1 MELYRSVAYS
11 PLTLN
16 KLLGSY
22 SRQKKEIDVILL
34 AKKKIPSLPQPS
46 IKNYWFLI
54 ITCNIFNFENANGL
68 KKSLRVYRYLVSMDV
83 HVLYLQLY

>member
-22 SRQKKEIDVILL
+22 SKQKKEIDVILL

-46 IKNYWFLI
+46 IKNY
-54 ITCNIFNFENANGL
+54 
-68 KKSLRVYRYLVSMDV
+68 
-83 HVLYLQLY
+83 